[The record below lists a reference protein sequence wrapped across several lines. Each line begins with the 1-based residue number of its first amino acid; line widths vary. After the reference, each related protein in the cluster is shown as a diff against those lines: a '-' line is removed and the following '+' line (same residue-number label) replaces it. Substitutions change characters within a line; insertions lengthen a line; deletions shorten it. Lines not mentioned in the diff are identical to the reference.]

1 MSQQQTLKQKTVR
14 GLVWSAIERLSGQ
27 VISFA
32 LALILARLVTPE
44 DYGVLAIVMVF
55 VTVAGLMVDAG
66 FANALIR
73 KTDCT
78 DVDRSTVFY
87 FNLVVS
93 ALMYAI
99 IYFAAPFLAS
109 FYENSELTPL
119 IRCASVVVMIN
130 SLCIVQ
136 QATLTSRIDFKKQ
149 TVISLSSSIVSGL
162 LGITLAYQGY
172 GVWALVAQTITQ
184 YSMRALMLWIVVRW
198 RPLLVFSRESF
209 NDLFGYSSKLMFS
222 NLIVAGG
229 REVLQLLMGK
239 FFSVASLGHYNYANK
254 LGSFLPITI
263 SMSIQRVLFPAFSQ
277 IQDKDEQLAENFRK
291 SLVLTMSFIF
301 PLMLSTSAL
310 AEPIINILLTKE
322 WLPTV
327 PLLRFMAITMAIWP
341 LLLFN
346 MNILWVKKRSDLSLR
361 LEMINIVFRLGIVF
375 AMYQTGILWVSIA
388 LCIAEFLNYLV
399 YAKVIERV
407 CSHGLVK
414 QLQDLVYPFF
424 AAALSSYSA
433 YYFLLPQFENNFIK
447 LLISVPSIILIY
459 ATLLLIRR
467 GYEVNLIWSLLNKKL
482 NKQ

>member
-149 TVISLSSSIVSGL
+149 TVISLTSSIVSGL
-162 LGITLAYQGY
+162 LGIALAYQGY

-184 YSMRALMLWIVVRW
+184 YSMCALMLWIVVRW

-209 NDLFGYSSKLMFS
+209 NDLFGYSYKLMLS
-222 NLIVAGG
+222 NFIVRGG
-229 REVLQLLMGK
+229 GEFLQLLMGR
-239 FFSVASLGHYNYANK
+239 FFGAINLGYYNYANR
-254 LGSFLPITI
+254 LSNFISGNIAITV
-263 SMSIQRVLFPAFSQ
+263 QRVLFPAFSQ
-277 IQDKDEQLAENFRK
+277 MQDNEEQLATNFRK
-291 SLVLTMSFIF
+291 SLVLSMVIIF
-301 PLMLSTSAL
+301 PLMFAFSTL
-310 AEPIINILLTKE
+310 AEPIIKILLTE
-322 WLPTV
+322 AWYPTI
-327 PLLRFMAITMAIWP
+327 PLLRVIAITLAMWP
-341 LLLFN
+341 LLFFN

-361 LEMINIVFRLGIVF
+361 LEMINIVFRLGIVLVLF
-375 AMYQTGILWVSIA
+375 KSGVLWVCIA
-388 LCIAEFLNYLV
+388 LCIAEFLNFLV
-399 YAKVIERV
+399 YSKVIEKV
-407 CSHGLVK
+407 CTYGLFK
-414 QLQDLVYPFF
+414 QLKDLAYIVFSSSVSCCISYYFVVTQIENNILSIITGGISIIFIYLILIFIRKGYEYDLV
-424 AAALSSYSA
+424 
-433 YYFLLPQFENNFIK
+433 
-447 LLISVPSIILIY
+447 
-459 ATLLLIRR
+459 
-467 GYEVNLIWSLLNKKL
+467 LNIFKSKK
-482 NKQ
+482 